1 MFKVTPAAA
10 EQVLAA
16 AKQGG
21 TEGLSLRLA
30 AHKQPDG
37 SIDYR
42 MGFDEATEEDIRM
55 TCEGVDVVMAPEH
68 VPLLDE
74 ATMDFAEIPV
84 DGSGNPVTQAEDAVS
99 TSKHFVFLNP
109 KDANYTPPA
118 AD

>member
-10 EQVLAA
+10 EQVQQA

-30 AHKQPDG
+30 AQQNPDG

-55 TCEGVDVVMAPEH
+55 NCDGVD
-68 VPLLDE
+68 DI
-74 ATMDFAEIPV
+74 DFA
-84 DGSGNPVTQAEDAVS
+84 
-99 TSKHFVFLNP
+99 FVE
-109 KDANYTPPA
+109 
-118 AD
+118 